1 MKLSTIPRLELQAAV
16 LGTRLRK
23 CILEGHDVNPKCV
36 HMWSDSKTVLAWIK
50 SDHRKYKPYVEHRI
64 DEILEATRLEDWHWV
79 PTKDNPADFGTKL
92 RSGTRETSWLRGP
105 QFLQEDASQWNLGT
119 SDVGDTELEL
129 RSKFTLSINE
139 MSSDGSVNI
148 VFRELLERFSSFTRL
163 MRVVAWVYR
172 MCYRKIKRKVYL
184 DVAEIEEA
192 ILIVIRNVQ
201 DVAFHDKRVALL
213 TGQSIE
219 KNSKLWKFSPIIDG
233 RGVIRMNGRINNACS
248 VGEETRRPILMP
260 QGHHVTKL
268 IVRHYHELWK
278 HQNENT
284 IIAEIRRK
292 YYIPHCRQEV
302 RRAARNCM
310 TCKIQR
316 ASPKMP
322 LMGQLP
328 KDRLYIVNSRPLTH
342 IALDNP
348 TDDPITPNH
357 FLLGSPNSSQTP
369 HPQEEMYQPT
379 RKEWRIAQQISH
391 SFWNKW
397 LNEYLPDLC
406 RRTKWHHP
414 VPPLAEMDIVLIC
427 DKNLHR
433 SQWKKGVIL
442 AVTPGRDGQVRSA
455 TVKTTAGVLHRPTCK
470 LAKLDIL

>member
-1 MKLSTIPRLELQAAV
+1 MSESAYAAVGYWRIRTKSKWKSAFIMGKTKCAPMKLSTIPMLELQAAV

-50 SDHRKYKPYVEHRI
+50 SDHRKYKPYVGHRI

-148 VFRELLERFSSFTRL
+148 VFRELLERFSSFTRR

-172 MCYRKIKRKVYL
+172 MCDRKIKRKVYL
-184 DVAEIEEA
+184 DVSEIEEA
-192 ILIVIRNVQ
+192 VLIVIRNVQ
-201 DVAFHDKRVALL
+201 DVAFHDERVALL

-219 KNSKLWKFSPIIDG
+219 KNSKLWKLSPIIDG
-233 RGVIRMNGRINNACS
+233 RGVIRMNGHINNACS

-328 KDRLYIVNSRPLTH
+328 KDRLSPYVRLFSYVGIDYMGPFLVVRGRP
-342 IALDNP
+342 
-348 TDDPITPNH
+348 
-357 FLLGSPNSSQTP
+357 G
-369 HPQEEMYQPT
+369 
-379 RKEWRIAQQISH
+379 
-391 SFWNKW
+391 
-397 LNEYLPDLC
+397 
-406 RRTKWHHP
+406 
-414 VPPLAEMDIVLIC
+414 
-427 DKNLHR
+427 
-433 SQWKKGVIL
+433 
-442 AVTPGRDGQVRSA
+442 
-455 TVKTTAGVLHRPTCK
+455 
-470 LAKLDIL
+470 